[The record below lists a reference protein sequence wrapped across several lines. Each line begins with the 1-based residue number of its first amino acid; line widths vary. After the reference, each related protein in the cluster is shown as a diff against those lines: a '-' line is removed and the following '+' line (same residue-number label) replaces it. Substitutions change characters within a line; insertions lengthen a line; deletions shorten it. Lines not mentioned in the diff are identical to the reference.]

1 MCLSSVWCMITHEC
15 SRSERWVARN
25 SPEKATPWSSEMS
38 GVILGPPRQ
47 RPWRSTPLSSISI
60 LNHASCAAGL
70 FHNRHGCDQAEG
82 NSSRPASV
90 RTGGWKQCQRFYFW
104 SISKMTALIHFT
116 EEPNSCQMAVSR
128 AVPVL
133 QFSCAELDVLT
144 GAYLHR
150 QVSPPSQG
158 TGTYI
163 TCFSLEGTMRDDTDY
178 LPSGLHWLTCHI

>member
-15 SRSERWVARN
+15 SRPEGWVSRD
-25 SPEKATPWSSEMS
+25 SPEKADTLEVQKCLGLFS
-38 GVILGPPRQ
+38 GPPRQ
-47 RPWRSTPLSSISI
+47 RSWRSILLSSISI
-60 LNHASCAAGL
+60 LNHASCSVGL

-128 AVPVL
+128 VVPVL
-133 QFSCAELDVLT
+133 QFSCAESDVLT
-144 GAYLHR
+144 GTDLHR
-150 QVSPPSQG
+150 KVSPPSQG
-158 TGTYI
+158 TRTYI
-163 TCFSLEGTMRDDTDY
+163 TCFSSEGTMRDDTDY
-178 LPSGLHWLTCHI
+178 IPSGPLVNLPH

>member
-1 MCLSSVWCMITHEC
+1 MCLSSVWCVITHEC
-15 SRSERWVARN
+15 SRSGRRVARN

-60 LNHASCAAGL
+60 LNHASCSAGL

-133 QFSCAELDVLT
+133 QFSCAESDVLT

-163 TCFSLEGTMRDDTDY
+163 TCFSLEGTMRGDTDY
-178 LPSGLHWLTCHI
+178 SPSGLHWLTCHI

>member
-15 SRSERWVARN
+15 SRSERWVSRN

-60 LNHASCAAGL
+60 LNHASWAAGL

-128 AVPVL
+128 VVPVL